1 MMRMRSLKK
10 VRLIGAIAGCIFFFS
25 SSTGWSASTDL
36 AGSPAAASKNTQ
48 VFGGNAAS
56 SQNQAGRGAFSG
68 SSTFRRGGFSPLSPE
83 NNPNGTDGFGLS
95 DESGFS
101 PLGSSAPRTASP
113 VDRAHQATAVRK
125 APSNRDGFAPSSG
138 GGSTNMQGPET
149 SSSGGAA
156 PLAGD
161 SKLPHKEPKKLPL
174 QNRGGAAG
182 THEPA
187 PASGRSV
194 QVQSGSTSHSRA
206 PLRVR
211 ASAPAPYKN
220 TNNSGSEPVNPAG
233 YSEPGSKG
241 TVGERTLHG
250 VGGPDGKLVVGEGMH
265 PSMGSG
271 DTVTVRDAESGVSA
285 NFGVTSSS
293 QVVSGSKGTHIDKT
307 MDGVNGGSLTVGE
320 GMYGARDSGG
330 SATVIDSRSGAKATF
345 GAENI
350 QNNVQG
356 GSKGSEAERTLHG
369 VGAGPG
375 GKLTV
380 GEGMYPSMGPDGTV
394 TVRDGESGTSVN
406 FGVTSS
412 TYEKGG
418 KKTAGDSPTGG
429 KRSSSSGGKPSGG
442 KHTSGGKPSGGKQGS
457 SSDDKKTGKQGS
469 SSDDKKTGKDDSSS
483 GDKKPDSK
491 DGDKPD
497 KKQGNDKL
505 VGEGGSGVAGGD
517 SAQDIYNKLHKPGNA
532 DKPSNGGR
540 ARGDVSQP
548 GPGSSGG
555 SSTGSQAGGHISA
568 GGSAVGVVT
577 GDQGSSK
584 SPLNMVDPGR
594 FGSRQLTPSNGA
606 GDQLLHRRD
615 SVNPG
620 GG

>member
-1 MMRMRSLKK
+1 M
-10 VRLIGAIAGCIFFFS
+10 
-25 SSTGWSASTDL
+25 
-36 AGSPAAASKNTQ
+36 
-48 VFGGNAAS
+48 
-56 SQNQAGRGAFSG
+56 
-68 SSTFRRGGFSPLSPE
+68 
-83 NNPNGTDGFGLS
+83 GT
-95 DESGFS
+95 
-101 PLGSSAPRTASP
+101 APRTASP
-113 VDRAHQATAVRK
+113 VDRTHQATGVRK
-125 APSNRDGFAPSSG
+125 ASSGRGGFAPSSE
-138 GGSTNMQGPET
+138 GGSTSMQGPAT
-149 SSSGGAA
+149 SSGGGAV
-156 PLAGD
+156 PLAGND
-161 SKLPHKEPKKLPL
+161 KLPHKEPKKLPL
-174 QNRGGAAG
+174 QNRGGTAG

-187 PASGRSV
+187 PSFGRSAPAH
-194 QVQSGSTSHSRA
+194 SGSIPPSRA
-206 PLRVR
+206 PHRAH
-211 ASAPAPYKN
+211 ASAPVPSKN

-241 TVGERTLHG
+241 SVQERTLHG

-265 PSMGSG
+265 PSMGPG

-293 QVVSGSKGTHIDKT
+293 QVESGSKGTHIDKT
-307 MDGVNGGSLTVGE
+307 MEGVNGGRLTVGD
-320 GMYGARDSGG
+320 GMHGARDSDGR
-330 SATVIDSRSGAKATF
+330 ATVIDSRSGTKATF

-356 GSKGSEAERTLHG
+356 GAKGSEAERTLHG

-380 GEGMYPSMGPDGTV
+380 GEGMHPSMGPDGTV

-429 KRSSSSGGKPSGG
+429 KHSSSSDGKPSGG
-442 KHTSGGKPSGGKQGS
+442 KHTSGGKPSGGKHSSSSGSKKPGKQSS
-457 SSDDKKTGKQGS
+457 SSDDKKP
-469 SSDDKKTGKDDSSS
+469 GKDDSSS

-497 KKQGNDKL
+497 KEQGKDKL

-517 SAQDIYNKLHKPGNA
+517 SAQDVYNKLHRPGNT
-532 DKPSNGGR
+532 DKPSNGGH
-540 ARGDVSQP
+540 ARGDVSRP

-555 SSTGSQAGGHISA
+555 SGTGSQIGGHISA

-577 GDQGSSK
+577 GDQGSRK

-606 GDQLLHRRD
+606 GDQLQHRRD
-615 SVNPG
+615 AVNPAG
-620 GG
+620 G